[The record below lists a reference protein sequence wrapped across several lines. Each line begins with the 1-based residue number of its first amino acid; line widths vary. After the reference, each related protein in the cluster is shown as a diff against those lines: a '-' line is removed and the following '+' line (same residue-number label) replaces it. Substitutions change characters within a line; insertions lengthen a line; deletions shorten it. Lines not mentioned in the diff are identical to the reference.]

1 MTLQHQ
7 EQERSIGSDLE
18 KITIS
23 ITHITEPVYVLSTS
37 SYIKYL
43 HTHIL

>member
-1 MTLQHQ
+1 MTFQHQ
-7 EQERSIGSDLE
+7 EQERSICSDLE

-23 ITHITEPVYVLSTS
+23 ITHIREPVYVLITS